1 MDRDKINKRLFGWY
15 SIFWVLLFVALY
27 LSYFVYFVDIT
38 STKSKWVG
46 LFAGAIAILLA
57 SCKALE
63 MSFYK
68 SKNPM
73 FEKITEYFSNGAF
86 IFIKRLFKIS
96 LVFIFLISC
105 FLIKFMGNHF
115 VLCFICGSA
124 FTFLLIFLSVL
135 VSTKISTRSS
145 QFYNESNSFA
155 LKQIFNSSV
164 VISFIMVG
172 LCIIPLVILFHII
185 KDYQV
190 LNGFVF
196 GCAFVVL
203 LNNVSTAISRQA
215 VESADDVSRNHVAE
229 YEKNDRRN
237 PLLLLSGVSKCIL
250 GINTLS
256 CDLFVSLSLALIA
269 SMTVGGEFLQLM
281 GSFLPIII
289 LASGIFA
296 SIISIMFINFNKIT
310 NPLRVL
316 FSSAF
321 FANVIFVIISYFVIR
336 FWLPDLIYLF
346 YPIVIGAFGGYFI
359 CFLNSNLLYSKY
371 KPVVDVSNSA
381 ISGFLPTYRQ
391 IIKESFS
398 AIFSPAVVVAL
409 VLIFSF
415 VLSQGLNEPSAGLY
429 GVTLAVLAM
438 LSCSALM
445 IGICS
450 FGFTTKN
457 VYKVLD
463 TYEEDI
469 CEKENVLSN
478 SLDGVGFHIVALG
491 KNYINFAT
499 MITVVSAIMAYCV
512 LSCIEEIDLI
522 NPYVLS
528 SLFIGVTIPFIYS
541 AFVMGIVSKT
551 ARRLVLEVKR
561 QLKKFPQVLRFEM
574 RPDYEKCV
582 DISAISSLIQVI
594 ISTILVIIIS
604 FLIVFNLQK
613 EAFGGYIFGV
623 LVASFC
629 LVYMTNSSCVLVKS
643 AKRFFENQFNYIKN
657 TDEYNA
663 ISLNEEI
670 FCSFKSLINPSL
682 NALLKFLV
690 ILALSL
696 IPLFS

>member
-1 MDRDKINKRLFGWY
+1 M
-15 SIFWVLLFVALY
+15 
-27 LSYFVYFVDIT
+27 
-38 STKSKWVG
+38 
-46 LFAGAIAILLA
+46 
-57 SCKALE
+57 
-63 MSFYK
+63 
-68 SKNPM
+68 
-73 FEKITEYFSNGAF
+73 
-86 IFIKRLFKIS
+86 
-96 LVFIFLISC
+96 
-105 FLIKFMGNHF
+105 
-115 VLCFICGSA
+115 LCF
-124 FTFLLIFLSVL
+124 
-135 VSTKISTRSS
+135 
-145 QFYNESNSFA
+145 
-155 LKQIFNSSV
+155 
-164 VISFIMVG
+164 
-172 LCIIPLVILFHII
+172 
-185 KDYQV
+185 
-190 LNGFVF
+190 
-196 GCAFVVL
+196 
-203 LNNVSTAISRQA
+203 
-215 VESADDVSRNHVAE
+215 
-229 YEKNDRRN
+229 
-237 PLLLLSGVSKCIL
+237 
-250 GINTLS
+250 
-256 CDLFVSLSLALIA
+256 
-269 SMTVGGEFLQLM
+269 
-281 GSFLPIII
+281 
-289 LASGIFA
+289 
-296 SIISIMFINFNKIT
+296 
-310 NPLRVL
+310 
-316 FSSAF
+316 
-321 FANVIFVIISYFVIR
+321 SYFVIR

-582 DISAISSLIQVI
+582 DISAIS
-594 ISTILVIIIS
+594 
-604 FLIVFNLQK
+604 
-613 EAFGGYIFGV
+613 
-623 LVASFC
+623 
-629 LVYMTNSSCVLVKS
+629 
-643 AKRFFENQFNYIKN
+643 
-657 TDEYNA
+657 
-663 ISLNEEI
+663 
-670 FCSFKSLINPSL
+670 
-682 NALLKFLV
+682 
-690 ILALSL
+690 
-696 IPLFS
+696 